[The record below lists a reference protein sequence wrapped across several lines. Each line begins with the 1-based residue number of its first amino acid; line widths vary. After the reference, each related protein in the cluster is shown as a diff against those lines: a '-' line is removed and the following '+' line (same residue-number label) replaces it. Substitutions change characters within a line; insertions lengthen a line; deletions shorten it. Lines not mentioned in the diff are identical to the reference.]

1 MSIQIISTYKKFAT
15 DAFRGGQGTLQLIL
29 LSGASGYLLVNNDK
43 LIQADGNLLLL
54 SIASCSDFMLLA
66 EGGDK
71 VLLSGG
77 TDKLLI
83 GGYCQDR
90 IVLAQRRFEKRG

>member
-1 MSIQIISTYKKFAT
+1 MSIQILSTYKKFAT
-15 DAFRGGQGTLQLIL
+15 DDKLGGQGTLDLIL

-43 LIQADGNLLLL
+43 LVQADNNLILL

-90 IVLAQRRFEKRG
+90 LVLAQRRLQKRG